1 MEMILFLVIVVMQ
14 NVAVFLDNLGVFFLT
29 KNHQSTQ
36 LAGIFAKKN
45 QIDFLSRG
53 FLFLTPPLL
62 GYLLTNNALDTLLKI
77 FVFSSFITLIVTIL
91 QSKWLL
97 KNLQY
102 QFQLALTLNKVLI
115 ILVGLCIYAIYLYVP
130 FYLNILAYFFKD
142 QSLWLVQLSPA
153 LTVLT
158 SMFVVYYMDPRIARF
173 IDTKEINKTP
183 SVIFEMIV
191 MRITGRVLIVAIA
204 LLMYIQYASLA
215 S

>member
-1 MEMILFLVIVVMQ
+1 
-14 NVAVFLDNLGVFFLT
+14 
-29 KNHQSTQ
+29 
-36 LAGIFAKKN
+36 
-45 QIDFLSRG
+45 
-53 FLFLTPPLL
+53 
-62 GYLLTNNALDTLLKI
+62 
-77 FVFSSFITLIVTIL
+77 VTIL

-102 QFQLALTLNKVLI
+102 QFQLALPLNKVLI

-153 LTVLT
+153 LTVMT

-173 IDTKEINKTP
+173 IDSKDENKTP

-191 MRITGRVLIVAIA
+191 MRVIGRVLILAIA
-204 LLMYIQYASLA
+204 ILMYFQYSHLSA
-215 S
+215 